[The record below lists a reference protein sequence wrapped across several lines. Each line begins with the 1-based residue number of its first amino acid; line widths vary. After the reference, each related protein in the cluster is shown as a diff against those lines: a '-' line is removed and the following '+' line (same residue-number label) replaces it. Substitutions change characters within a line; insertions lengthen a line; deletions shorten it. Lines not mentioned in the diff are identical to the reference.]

1 MLENEAAAG
10 RDNARLWKIHMG
22 NTVALFYSCIFLKAA
37 MASATN

>member
-22 NTVALFYSCIFLKAA
+22 NTVPLSFTRAFS
-37 MASATN
+37 